1 MTTPNAVTALRRVSP
16 ALALAL
22 VVSACGGGS
31 SSTSRSSS
39 AATATNSPAATSSAA
54 ASSSTT
60 AAASAAAEPRAHLRI
75 LSPRAGARS
84 GETLTVHVALSGA
97 AAGSDPLRY
106 VLDGRLTRRGSR
118 RLTYHDLAPGH
129 HHLLVSLVSN
139 RGVHQ
144 STVFIVPAPPPP
156 PAPTAAPAPTPPPA
170 TMTTPPP
177 ATATAPPSPPPVSGI
192 PQGDGGDRDGDNSGG
207 PTDGDGDI

>member
-1 MTTPNAVTALRRVSP
+1 MRTPNAVTALTRLSP

-22 VVSACGGGS
+22 LVTACGGSSGP

-39 AATATNSPAATSSAA
+39 AAATTSNVA
-54 ASSSTT
+54 ASASTA
-60 AAASAAAEPRAHLRI
+60 AAASAAKPRAHLRI

-129 HHLLVSLVSN
+129 HHLQVSLASN
-139 RGVHQ
+139 RGVHV
-144 STVFIVPAPPPP
+144 STVFIVPAPPAPPPP
-156 PAPTAAPAPTPPPA
+156 PAAAPAPAPTPPPA

-177 ATATAPPSPPPVSGI
+177 AATPPPPPPVSGI
-192 PQGDGGDRDGDNSGG
+192 PQGGGGDHDGDNNGG
-207 PTDGDGDI
+207 PSDGDGDI